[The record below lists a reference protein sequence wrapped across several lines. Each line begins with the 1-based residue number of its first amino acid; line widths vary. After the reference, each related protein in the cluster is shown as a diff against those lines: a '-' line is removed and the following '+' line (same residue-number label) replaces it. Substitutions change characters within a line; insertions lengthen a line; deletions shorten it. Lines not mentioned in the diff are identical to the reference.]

1 MADATAADPGVQ
13 EQVQEEPEVEAAGS
27 IVSSRVPWF
36 SVEGNS
42 KEL

>member
-1 MADATAADPGVQ
+1 MADATAADPDVQ
-13 EQVQEEPEVEAAGS
+13 EQVQEEPDEEAAGS

-36 SVEGNS
+36 SVEGIS